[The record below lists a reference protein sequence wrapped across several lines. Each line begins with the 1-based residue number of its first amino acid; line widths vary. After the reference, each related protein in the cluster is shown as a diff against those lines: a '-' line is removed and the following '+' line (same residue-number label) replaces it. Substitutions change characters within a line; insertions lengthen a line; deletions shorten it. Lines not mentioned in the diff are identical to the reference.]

1 MSCGIS
7 GMPTSRQFQQRM
19 LNLSGTLVKDH
30 WGLSGKSKA
39 ALIVS
44 GDQDFGMSRMY
55 EILMDQVTENK
66 VMVFR
71 DLKEAY
77 KWIENLDGKGMP
89 TSLHHVQLKQLV
101 KMRRG
106 FFYLLYGCG
115 GHGQD
120 VLGYLKSAFT

>member
-1 MSCGIS
+1 MEIRSTIMKDKNLRTHTVSGVLAVDQLLKHLRGIYAS
-7 GMPTSRQFQQRM
+7 PDFQSDMDVLWDLRDADF
-19 LNLSGTLVKDH
+19 SAISSADVESVRDLVKDH

-71 DLKEAY
+71 DRKEAY
-77 KWIENLDGKGMP
+77 KWIEN
-89 TSLHHVQLKQLV
+89 
-101 KMRRG
+101 R
-106 FFYLLYGCG
+106 
-115 GHGQD
+115 
-120 VLGYLKSAFT
+120 